1 MPLIWKDKQDG
12 IDDILAKDINS
23 VAHGVI
29 ELQEQ
34 NGDIEQS
41 LDRIILIQESLIGG
55 GIE

>member
-12 IDDILAKDINS
+12 IDDILAEDINS